1 MISAKENLLRVIR
14 RDHPAWVPNGMEA
27 VKTYLPPVV
36 ERPIAAGLDAF
47 GVHWSYEA
55 DAEGGTFPTKGGHTI
70 RDFDNWHNQVTIPDE
85 SRLDW
90 AELQTQVEQV
100 DRSTSLVQGFIE
112 MGLFERSYLLLGMEE
127 ALMQYMLEPARMS
140 EMLAAITDYKIALI
154 RAFHQAVQP
163 DMIWYGDDWGTQN
176 NLFMPPATWRQVIKP
191 HMVRIYQCIHDLG
204 MIVNMHSCGKIESI
218 FGDMVEMGADM
229 WNPCQPCNDLAMLK
243 RQYGHKI
250 SFCGAIDSQF
260 VLGRPGVTPN
270 EVRYEVRKRID
281 EMAENGGYIAAPSHS
296 LPFNE
301 DIIAA
306 MNDEI
311 AVYGWKYYQA
321 TC

>member
-1 MISAKENLLRVIR
+1 
-14 RDHPAWVPNGMEA
+14 
-27 VKTYLPPVV
+27 
-36 ERPIAAGLDAF
+36 
-47 GVHWSYEA
+47 
-55 DAEGGTFPTKGGHTI
+55 
-70 RDFDNWHNQVTIPDE
+70 
-85 SRLDW
+85 
-90 AELQTQVEQV
+90 
-100 DRSTSLVQGFIE
+100 

-163 DMIWYGDDWGTQN
+163 DMIWYGDDWGTQS

-260 VLGRPGVTPN
+260 VLGRPGVTPD

-296 LPFNE
+296 VPFNE
-301 DIIAA
+301 DIITS

-311 AVYGWKYYQA
+311 AVYGWKYYHVA
-321 TC
+321 C